1 MCNKALKATGTNMNS
16 WYYRGHHGFVIAELV
31 KMRLMIERVLTIL
44 DDEVASAD
52 VRFCTQRHAVSDE
65 DDPLLDSAREDL
77 WISRSVIPRHV
88 MNSLFTS
95 LFAMFE
101 DEMVTVCEMVG
112 KKAGGAKDFIYFK
125 NGIGLTK
132 VKNYFNKHFNL
143 DIGTYTIWQ
152 EILDTKD
159 LRNMIAH
166 NNGRFETRDP
176 DAAARLTKYIEACEW
191 LSIND
196 TSHIVID
203 RNYYTHVDR
212 SLRAFMKEF
221 FSELETRKLL

>member
-1 MCNKALKATGTNMNS
+1 MNS
-16 WYYRGHHGFVIAELV
+16 WYYQGHHGFVIAELV
-31 KMRLMIERVLTIL
+31 KMRLMIERMLTIL
-44 DDEVASAD
+44 DEEVASAD
-52 VRFCTQRHAVSDE
+52 VRFCTQRQAVSYE
-65 DDPLLDSAREDL
+65 DDTLLDSAREDL

-101 DEMVTVCEMVG
+101 DEMVTVCELVG
-112 KKAGGAKDFIYFK
+112 KKVGGAKDFIDFK

-132 VKNYFNKHFNL
+132 VKNYLNKYFTL
-143 DIGTYTIWQ
+143 DIGAYTIWQ
-152 EILDTKD
+152 EISDTKD

-166 NNGRFETRDP
+166 NNGRFETRNP

-203 RNYYTHVDR
+203 RHYFTHVDQ
-212 SLRAFMKEF
+212 SLRAFTREL
-221 FSELETRKLL
+221 FSELDTRHLL